1 MCNSSLTMHFFF
13 PLYISL
19 KNRNLYILI
28 MNKGF
33 GREVILDVAVTGI
46 DNQSRTSD
54 DAPESSLGRSLRAEN
69 VYLR

>member
-1 MCNSSLTMHFFF
+1 MSNCC
-13 PLYISL
+13 IC
-19 KNRNLYILI
+19 
-28 MNKGF
+28 F

-54 DAPESSLGRSLRAEN
+54 YAPESSLGRSLRAEN

>member
-1 MCNSSLTMHFFF
+1 
-13 PLYISL
+13 
-19 KNRNLYILI
+19 

-54 DAPESSLGRSLRAEN
+54 DASESSLGRSLRAEN